1 MYMMLSSL
9 LHVIPDLL
17 PQEMGMGDCPPNAM
31 FDCAQEIFRQA
42 TGLWIDRAL
51 GTAQTVFVS
60 LALLEIVVT
69 GWVYMTSKKG
79 SDVSDLLGQ
88 FALKLGL
95 LAFVLGLL
103 STYHH
108 WLPLVTTTFGDS
120 AIYIGGDEVEQ
131 LSPTHLVNIGLS
143 IFLRAMK
150 AIGLTADF
158 LTFLAWVPALV
169 ILLCFVALGAHLLIT
184 LVESYIVVTGGILF
198 VGFMAFRGTAPLGEG
213 YFQYIVYVGVKLF
226 FIILIASVAAAIGDD
241 MVAILQEYD
250 NIWLDIF
257 RRLFEGNPAGIGEA
271 VTSRLGFLWSMAAVS
286 MLLAGL
292 GLFMPGRIA
301 ERMSRNMTFNFKA
314 VLQKL

>member
-1 MYMMLSSL
+1 MLSIL
-9 LHVIPDLL
+9 LHLISY
-17 PQEMGMGDCPPNAM
+17 PQDMGDCPPNTL
-31 FDCAQEIFRQA
+31 FDCAQEVFRQA
-42 TGLWIDRAL
+42 TEMWIGRAL
-51 GTAQTVFVS
+51 GTAQTLFVT

-69 GWVYMTSKKG
+69 GWVYWSGKKG
-79 SDVSDLLGQ
+79 DGVSDLLGQ

-108 WLPLVTTTFGDS
+108 WLPLITTSFGDS
-120 AIYIGGDEVEQ
+120 AVYIGGDEVEQ
-131 LSPTHLVNIGLS
+131 LSPTHLINIGLS

-150 AIGLTADF
+150 AIGLTFDF
-158 LTFLAWVPALV
+158 LTFLAFVPALI
-169 ILLCFVALGAHLLIT
+169 ILLCFVALGTHLLVT
-184 LVESYIVVTGGILF
+184 LVESYIVVSGGILF

-213 YFQYIVYVGVKLF
+213 YFQYIVYVGIKLF

-241 MVAILQEYD
+241 MVAILETY
-250 NIWLDIF
+250 NNLWLDVF
-257 RRLFEGNPAGIGEA
+257 RHLFSSDPGGAGEVI
-271 VTSRLGFLWSMAAVS
+271 TSRLGFLWSMTAVS

-301 ERMSRNMTFNFKA
+301 ERLSRNMTFNFKA